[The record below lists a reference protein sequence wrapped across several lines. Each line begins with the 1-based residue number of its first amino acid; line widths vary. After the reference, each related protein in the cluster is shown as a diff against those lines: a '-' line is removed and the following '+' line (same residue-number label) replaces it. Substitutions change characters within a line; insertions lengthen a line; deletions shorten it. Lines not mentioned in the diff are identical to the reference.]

1 MDAGFFQYN
10 AVDSCCR
17 VFRDTLYRKAPS
29 HFCPFLAFGAG
40 NTLLLS
46 GVCDI
51 RYRKPPP
58 TVRNRHSVL
67 KKGSYGTRR
76 VFKGTRCKKQA
87 PVVRKRYSVLKKGS
101 YGTRRIFGARILFST
116 IHNTMDLVTN
126 ICSGATTL
134 VNYYFNCV
142 FEPGYNIV
150 KHSYRYRTSLHK
162 ECVPAVNSRD
172 AFSMRST
179 RPASFMPGVTRF

>member
-1 MDAGFFQYN
+1 MLPRFQRH
-10 AVDSCCR
+10 AIQES
-17 VFRDTLYRKAPS
+17 PS

-76 VFKGTRCKKQA
+76 VFKVTRCKKQA

-101 YGTRRIFGARILFST
+101 YGTRCVFSARILFST

-134 VNYYFNCV
+134 VNY
-142 FEPGYNIV
+142 
-150 KHSYRYRTSLHK
+150 SYLWNRAKTNLL
-162 ECVPAVNSRD
+162 
-172 AFSMRST
+172 
-179 RPASFMPGVTRF
+179 

>member
-1 MDAGFFQYN
+1 MRWIHLAAFSETRYIGKPLSFLP
-10 AVDSCCR
+10 V
-17 VFRDTLYRKAPS
+17 
-29 HFCPFLAFGAG
+29 LAFGAG

-67 KKGSYGTRR
+67 KKGSWGTRR
-76 VFKGTRCKKQA
+76 VFKGNRCKKQA

-126 ICSGATTL
+126 ICSGA
-134 VNYYFNCV
+134 
-142 FEPGYNIV
+142 
-150 KHSYRYRTSLHK
+150 K
-162 ECVPAVNSRD
+162 A
-172 AFSMRST
+172 
-179 RPASFMPGVTRF
+179 FMPAGFRT